1 MSLNVFEQHI
11 AAAPNLGCLQS
22 TPLLD
27 VVTDVL
33 MGNYGRRVLPN
44 GPPDLVNEW
53 TPQFNKPVPWCKR
66 DKYIWNHFKAD
77 IYIYI
82 YSIMPNWCGWFASI
96 RWQNKIFQLKSTTL
110 LCVKPPLGFAEFMF
124 ARFQR
129 RLKCWP
135 TDPAPSKTCPK
146 IFLVSTSRLQHVT
159 TPVVSGSAWLTLLI
173 LRKRQGNDR
182 TIPSGYL
189 TVT

>member
-1 MSLNVFEQHI
+1 MPEKWIDIDCTVSLNVFEQHI

-44 GPPDLVNEW
+44 GLPDLVNEW

-82 YSIMPNWCGWFASI
+82 YSIMPNWCGLVCKYLMAKQNISI
-96 RWQNKIFQLKSTTL
+96 EIHDTL
-110 LCVKPPLGFAEFMF
+110 VCKTSSWLCRIHVCQGSKEDWNADLLTPPL
-124 ARFQR
+124 Q
-129 RLKCWP
+129 KHV
-135 TDPAPSKTCPK
+135 PK
-146 IFLVSTSRLQHVT
+146 SS
-159 TPVVSGSAWLTLLI
+159 W
-173 LRKRQGNDR
+173 
-182 TIPSGYL
+182 
-189 TVT
+189 